1 MVRFIDIY
9 IYIYICIVQ
18 VRAKMCF
25 FVFSAW
31 TAVGVTPRKSRR
43 EREKKDVE
51 ENRATKTPEATVPK
65 CAEGAWGLVTSEV

>member
-9 IYIYICIVQ
+9 MYSSSACED
-18 VRAKMCF
+18 
-25 FVFSAW
+25 VFLRLLCVDRGRGYA
-31 TAVGVTPRKSRR
+31 AEEPKR

-51 ENRATKTPEATVPK
+51 ENRATKIPEATVPK